1 MVKINL
7 GSGPVSA
14 KGWRNYDWGLLPILG
29 KYRLTSICIK
39 LGILPKAYDWKW
51 PKIHLVDIRQG
62 LPDSDKSV
70 DYIYCS
76 HVLEHFEKDE
86 AVKILQECRRVLKN
100 KGRLRIVLPDL
111 NILVKNYKEAESFNR
126 EFFGFDK
133 DLYIGMMGKISR
145 IFIRS
150 HQWMY
155 DVKTGSNLLKQAG
168 FTEVK
173 VCAFRKG
180 LVPDLDSLD
189 HQQHKEISF
198 YLEAGGKN

>member
-1 MVKINL
+1 MIKINL

-14 KGWRNYDWGLLPILG
+14 KGWKNYDWGLLPLLG

-39 LGILPKAYDWKW
+39 LGILPKTYDWQW
-51 PKIHLVDIRQG
+51 PKIDLVDIREG
-62 LPDSDKSV
+62 LPDDDNSV

-86 AVKILQECRRVLKN
+86 AVKILQECRRVLKD

-111 NILVKNYKEAESFNR
+111 KILVRNYQEAETFNR
-126 EFFGFDK
+126 KYLGFDMNQYVGI
-133 DLYIGMMGKISR
+133 LGR
-145 IFIRS
+145 IKRLFIRG
-150 HQWMY
+150 HKWMY
-155 DVKTGSNLLKQAG
+155 DIDSGVKLLGEAN
-168 FTEVK
+168 FSDIK

-180 LVPDLDSLD
+180 LVPDLEKLD
-189 HQQHKEISF
+189 LEEHRKISF